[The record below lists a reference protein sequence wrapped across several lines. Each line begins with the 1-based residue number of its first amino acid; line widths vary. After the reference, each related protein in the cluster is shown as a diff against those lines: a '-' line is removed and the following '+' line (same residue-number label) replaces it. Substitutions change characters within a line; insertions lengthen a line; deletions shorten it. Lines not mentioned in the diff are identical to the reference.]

1 MELSIIVPVYKTE
14 KYLMRCVKSLLA
26 QTCHDY
32 EIILVDDGSPDAC
45 PAICDQLAA
54 SEENIQVIHKKNGGL
69 SSARNA
75 GLDAAKGTYIGFVD
89 SDDTVC
95 PSMFQMLLT
104 AARSSQADIVMSDYV
119 RILKTGE
126 KQLIST
132 TLPSGFY
139 GKKGIRHYLYPSLI
153 MGENLDYGPVLAV
166 WHCLYQRQFL
176 KQYHL
181 RFAEDIPWSEDNL
194 FNAIAVYYARR
205 FFYLKSQG
213 LYHYFQNPGTITST
227 YHPDAWK
234 VYQRMNRYMNH
245 FFSFRKDFDFSR
257 QLKLHMLYYACHVI
271 RKNHQIDFVRT
282 VLSDLHKMQI
292 FKDFRLPSVPF
303 KLKIQL
309 LLMKYRFAW
318 ILSLLIGRCT

>member
-1 MELSIIVPVYKTE
+1 MELSIIVPVYQTE
-14 KYLMRCVKSLLA
+14 KYLLRCVTSLLA
-26 QTCHDY
+26 QTCDDY

-45 PAICDQLAA
+45 PAICDELAKSA
-54 SEENIQVIHKKNGGL
+54 ENIQVIHKKNGGL

-75 GLDAAKGTYIGFVD
+75 GIAAAKGTYIGFVD

-95 PSMFQMLLT
+95 PSMFRTMLT
-104 AARSSQADIVMSDYV
+104 AARLSQADIVMSDYI

-132 TLPSGFY
+132 ALPFGFY
-139 GKKGIRHYLYPSLI
+139 GKKGIRQYLYPALI

-166 WHCLYQRQFL
+166 WHCLYRRRFL
-176 KQYHL
+176 NQYHI

-213 LYHYFQNPGTITST
+213 LYHYFQNPGTITSS
-227 YHPDAWK
+227 YHPDAWT
-234 VYQRMNRYMNH
+234 VYQRMNRYLKR
-245 FFSFRKDFDFSR
+245 FFSFRSDFDFSR

-271 RKNHQIDFVRT
+271 RKNPQVDFIRN
-282 VLSDLHKMQI
+282 VLNDLYKMHV
-292 FKDFRLPSVPF
+292 FKNFRLPSVSF

-309 LLMKYRFAW
+309 LLMKYRMAW
-318 ILSLLIGRCT
+318 ILSLLIRR